1 MAPFFTGSPL
11 DRADAVRSSPDAV
24 AALLAHPDSRALAMR
39 GLDPE
44 LEGTR
49 LRWERPG
56 AGEHLLL
63 GLQDGA
69 ARFVAVPREDAAAAL
84 TGPADWRVLAA
95 LDPGDA
101 AIWGG
106 ARAVLSW
113 HARHGFCA
121 HCGAGTT
128 LAKAGWSR
136 RCPSCGAEHFPRVDP
151 VVIMLAVHG
160 EPGGDLVLLGRQP
173 RFPPR
178 RYSALAGFVEPGES
192 LEEAV
197 RRELMEEAGVPTA
210 SVHYLAS
217 QPWPFPSS
225 LMVACVAEATGTA
238 ITLDETELDD
248 ARWFTRDEVTAA
260 MAGEADA
267 AFIAPPPFA
276 IAHTLL
282 TAWLEDVRG
291 TLAAAQAND

>member
-1 MAPFFTGSPL
+1 M
-11 DRADAVRSSPDAV
+11 RSSPDAV
-24 AALLAHPDSRALAMR
+24 AALLAHPDSQALVLD
-39 GLDPE
+39 GLDPAMD
-44 LEGTR
+44 GGR
-49 LRWERPG
+49 LRWDRPEE
-56 AGEHLLL
+56 GEHLLL
-63 GLQDGA
+63 GLDEGA
-69 ARFVAVPREDAAAAL
+69 ARFVAVPDGDAAASL

-95 LDPGDA
+95 LQPADA

-113 HARHGFCA
+113 HARHRFCA
-121 HCGAGTT
+121 NCGAGTV

-136 RCPSCGAEHFPRVDP
+136 RCPGCTTEHFPRVDP
-151 VVIMLAVHG
+151 VVIMLAVS
-160 EPGGDLVLLGRQP
+160 GDRVLLGRQP

-197 RRELMEEAGVPTA
+197 RRELMEEAGIPTA
-210 SVHYLAS
+210 SVRYLAS

-225 LMVACVAEATGTA
+225 LMVACVADATGTD
-238 ITLDETELDD
+238 IVLDETELDD
-248 ARWFTRDEVTAA
+248 ARWFTRAEVERA
-260 MAGEADA
+260 MAGDPDA

-282 TAWLEDVRG
+282 AAWLADGRAA
-291 TLAAAQAND
+291 LAGGVATD

>member
-1 MAPFFTGSPL
+1 MS
-11 DRADAVRSSPDAV
+11 
-24 AALLAHPDSRALAMR
+24 
-39 GLDPE
+39 GLDPV
-44 LEGTR
+44 LADGA

-56 AGEHLLL
+56 DGEHLLL
-63 GLQDGA
+63 GLDDGA
-69 ARFVAVPREDAAAAL
+69 ARFVAVPAGDPDAAL

-95 LDPGDA
+95 LDPADA

-106 ARAVLSW
+106 ARAVLAW
-113 HARHGFCA
+113 HARHRFCA
-121 HCGAGTT
+121 ACGGATA
-128 LAKAGWSR
+128 LSKAGWAR
-136 RCPSCGAEHFPRVDP
+136 RCPACAAEHFPRVDP

-160 EPGGDLVLLGRQP
+160 DRVLLGRQP

-210 SVHYLAS
+210 AVRYLAS

-225 LMVACVAEATGTA
+225 LMVACVADATDTA

-248 ARWFTRDEVTAA
+248 ARWFSRVEVENA
-260 MAGEADA
+260 MAGQPDA
-267 AFIAPPPFA
+267 VFIAPPPFA

-282 TAWLEDVRG
+282 EHWLG
-291 TLAAAQAND
+291 GGPLAAPGPTD